1 MELKKHIIDEKTGIS
16 YTLCVDYYLPDLAL
30 PEEKYYKLGRFGRA
44 KFRYLQKCHKVL
56 LTSLRTSGT
65 LNEYLHSVD
74 EDCEEMFYRL
84 VKQYAEREGVTEQM
98 KADEMMKW
106 GAGRRWR
113 PLPQAEAPTEP
124 AGETGLMNNIRSRAE
139 EVIMREYIYEED

>member
-1 MELKKHIIDEKTGIS
+1 MPQGTADEPADK
-16 YTLCVDYYLPDLAL
+16 
-30 PEEKYYKLGRFGRA
+30 
-44 KFRYLQKCHKVL
+44 Q
-56 LTSLRTSGT
+56 T

-74 EDCEEMFYRL
+74 VDCEKMFSRL

-98 KADEMMKW
+98 KAYEMMKW
-106 GAGRRWR
+106 GASRRWR

-139 EVIMREYIYEED
+139 EVVMREYIYEED

>member
-1 MELKKHIIDEKTGIS
+1 M
-16 YTLCVDYYLPDLAL
+16 
-30 PEEKYYKLGRFGRA
+30 
-44 KFRYLQKCHKVL
+44 

-74 EDCEEMFYRL
+74 EECEALFSRL

-106 GAGRRWR
+106 V
-113 PLPQAEAPTEP
+113 
-124 AGETGLMNNIRSRAE
+124 GLMNNIRSRAE
-139 EVIMREYIYEED
+139 EVVMREYIYEED

>member
-1 MELKKHIIDEKTGIS
+1 MELEKHITDEKTGIS
-16 YTLCVDYYLPDLAL
+16 YTLCGDYYLPDLAL
-30 PEEKYYKLGRFGRA
+30 PEEKYYELGRFGRA

-74 EDCEEMFYRL
+74 EDCEEMFSRL

-98 KADEMMKW
+98 KADEILDDDSGRDMARR
-106 GAGRRWR
+106 AGI
-113 PLPQAEAPTEP
+113 LIAAGNAAQADDLGQP
-124 AGETGLMNNIRSRAE
+124 GLMLGLW
-139 EVIMREYIYEED
+139 

>member
-1 MELKKHIIDEKTGIS
+1 MELKKHITDEKTGIS
-16 YTLCVDYYLPDLAL
+16 YTICGDYYLPDLKL
-30 PEEKYYKLGRFGRA
+30 PEEKFYDLGRFGRA
-44 KFRYLQKCHKVL
+44 KLRHLQKCHKVL

-106 GAGRRWR
+106 V
-113 PLPQAEAPTEP
+113 
-124 AGETGLMNNIRSRAE
+124 GLMNNIRSRAE
-139 EVIMREYIYEED
+139 EVVMREYIYEED

>member
-1 MELKKHIIDEKTGIS
+1 MELKKHITDEKTGIS
-16 YTLCVDYYLPDLAL
+16 YTICGDYYLPDLKL
-30 PEEKYYKLGRFGRA
+30 PEEKFYDLGRFGRA
-44 KFRYLQKCHKVL
+44 KLRHLQKCHKVL

-74 EDCEEMFYRL
+74 EECEALFSRL

-106 GAGRRWR
+106 V
-113 PLPQAEAPTEP
+113 
-124 AGETGLMNNIRSRAE
+124 GLMNNIRNRAE